1 MYSKKIT
8 GRTPQPTPPPLKP
21 KTKQNK
27 KDKNKTNLG
36 FRVTDFK
43 ISMNKEH
50 TNAMN
55 DVKIIYY
62 SFLILS

>member
-8 GRTPQPTPPPLKP
+8 GRTPHPPPPLKP

-27 KDKNKTNLG
+27 EDKNKTNLG

-43 ISMNKEH
+43 IFMNEEH

-62 SFLILS
+62 SYLI